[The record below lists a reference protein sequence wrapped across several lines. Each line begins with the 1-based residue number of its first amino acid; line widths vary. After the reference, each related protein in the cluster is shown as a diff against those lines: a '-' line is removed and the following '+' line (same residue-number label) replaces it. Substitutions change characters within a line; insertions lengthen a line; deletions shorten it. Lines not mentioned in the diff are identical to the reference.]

1 MITNTIQGCSYT
13 DLWVSPANWQ
23 KATKKDLDKDW
34 YVQCT
39 FFDPRHEKKYPQ
51 GFPFRKRA
59 NKPQT
64 IEERK
69 ALVSFSKAFPNNS
82 MMGTILLP
90 RST

>member
-1 MITNTIQGCSYT
+1 MATKTFQGCSYT

-51 GFPFRKRA
+51 GFPF
-59 NKPQT
+59 
-64 IEERK
+64 
-69 ALVSFSKAFPNNS
+69 
-82 MMGTILLP
+82 
-90 RST
+90 